1 MNIYS
6 QTLLCFLIFVSCV
19 YCENKYSRS
28 ANEKKKSDVEF
39 RSLEK
44 PFRMNKLNLLWTKA
58 RQRLTEPKLKSLY
71 SDLMIQDKE
80 ELIYKRVKSEG
91 GDKEGL
97 KEAELRRKLTNI
109 MSSYGLL
116 HHFEP
121 GAAKEKDHPA
131 YNSAMDDYINKS
143 IFKDKKLNYLWTKAE
158 ASGFTMEELLAL
170 REEFT
175 HHQEKID
182 QYYDL
187 LSDDS
192 PNDDAF
198 KNIINEDELDK
209 FNEISEH
216 TNDMTKDYIDKAN
229 LIREKHRDLRDGY
242 DRIQRI
248 IAKAPNN
255 KDFIEPKVQG
265 LWKIAVAANF
275 TTEELASLKVE
286 LQHYESRL
294 LKLRHL
300 QANNVSNREK
310 HKDKVA
316 GAGDKI
322 NHFEEQEQMI
332 KKHSLKVAKLHADLE
347 SKIMERH
354 TEL

>member
-1 MNIYS
+1 MNFYS
-6 QTLLCFLIFVSCV
+6 QTLFCFLIIVTGAL
-19 YCENKYSRS
+19 CENKYSRS
-28 ANEKKKSDVEF
+28 NNEKKKGDVDF
-39 RSLEK
+39 RNLEK

-80 ELIYKRVKSEG
+80 GLIFKRMKSEG

-97 KEAELRRKLTNI
+97 KEAELRRKLTSI
-109 MSSYGLL
+109 MSAYGLL
-116 HHFEP
+116 HHFDP
-121 GAAKEKDHPA
+121 DAAKEKDHPG

-143 IFKDKKLNYLWTKAE
+143 IFKDKKLNYLWSKAE

-187 LSDDS
+187 FDDDS
-192 PNDDAF
+192 PKDDAF
-198 KNIINEDELDK
+198 KNVINEEDLDK
-209 FNEISEH
+209 FNEISAH
-216 TNDMTKDYIDKAN
+216 TNEMTKDYIDKAN
-229 LIREKHRDLRDGY
+229 LIRDKHNDLRDGY
-242 DRIQRI
+242 DRLQRV

-255 KDFIEPKVQG
+255 KEFIEPKVQG
-265 LWKIAVAANF
+265 LWKIAVSANF

-310 HKDKVA
+310 HKSKVA
-316 GAGDKI
+316 GAGDKM

-332 KKHSLKVAKLHADLE
+332 KKHTRKVAKLHADLE
-347 SKIMERH
+347 SKILERH